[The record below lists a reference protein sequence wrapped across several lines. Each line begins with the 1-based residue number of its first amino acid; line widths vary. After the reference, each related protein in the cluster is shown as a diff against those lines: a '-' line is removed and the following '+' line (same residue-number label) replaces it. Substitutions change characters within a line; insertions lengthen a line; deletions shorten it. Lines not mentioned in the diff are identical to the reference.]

1 MVPMELSGTG
11 PLRDM
16 QSLIA
21 HTITH
26 PYKKLH
32 WHMSVYNYI
41 NITTHSEYPI
51 IWHDSGMSPPQ
62 PQLKLGR
69 AQTEIWKL
77 AKA

>member
-1 MVPMELSGTG
+1 M
-11 PLRDM
+11 
-16 QSLIA
+16 
-21 HTITH
+21 
-26 PYKKLH
+26 Y
-32 WHMSVYNYI
+32 VYNYT